1 MIRIIL
7 NGINGKMGKAILKS
21 IKNNSNFELGFGVQ
35 RKLSDLNTLPIY
47 NDIFKAKETGD
58 VIVDYSNPNCL
69 DSLLEFA
76 LQKKIPLVIATTGYS
91 DSQKAQIK
99 EASKYLPI
107 LFSSNMSLGISALLR
122 ALSIISPI
130 LEDDYEIE
138 IIEKHHSKKVDS
150 PSGTSIML
158 RDRILQSSNNNRE
171 IKIHS
176 LRSGTNPGEHSII
189 FSGKDEIIEFKHQSY
204 SRDLFAE
211 GTLKAANWIVNQAPG
226 LYSMEDIN

>member
-1 MIRIIL
+1 MIKIII
-7 NGINGKMGKAILKS
+7 NGINGKMGKAILKN
-21 IKNNSNFELGFGVQ
+21 IKNNSNFELGFGIQ
-35 RKLSDLNTLPIY
+35 RKVSDLNALPIY
-47 NDIFKAKETGD
+47 NDIFEAKELGD
-58 VIVDYSNPNCL
+58 VIVDYSNPDCL
-69 DSLLEFA
+69 DYLLKFA
-76 LQKKIPLVIATTGYS
+76 LQKKIPLIIATTGFNEI
-91 DSQKAQIK
+91 QKAQIT

-122 ALSIISPI
+122 ALSVISPI
-130 LEDDYEIE
+130 LKDDYEIE
-138 IIEKHHSKKVDS
+138 IIEKHHSKKIDS

-158 RDRILQSSNNNRE
+158 RDRILQSSAIKRE

-189 FSGKDEIIEFKHQSY
+189 FSGKDEIIELKHQSY

-211 GTLKAANWIVNQAPG
+211 GTLKAANWIINQAPG

>member
-35 RKLSDLNTLPIY
+35 RKLNDLNTLPIY

-76 LQKKIPLVIATTGYS
+76 MQKKIPLVIATTGYS

-99 EASKYLPI
+99 ESSKHLPI

-189 FSGKDEIIEFKHQSY
+189 FSGKDEIIELKHQSY

-211 GTLKAANWIVNQAPG
+211 GTLKAANWIVNQSPG